1 MSLRIGELPDQTPI
15 KLTIALDP
23 ALHETLQDYAS
34 IYAQEYGKSEKIEAL
49 APVMLAAFLQ
59 GDSAFKRARKM
70 LHTTPKKQEI

>member
-23 ALHETLQDYAS
+23 VLHETLQDYAS
-34 IYAQEYGKSEKIEAL
+34 VYAREYGKTEKIEAL

-70 LHTTPKKQEI
+70 LHQHPKQEN